1 MYRQFENT
9 IIPCI
14 STLSPRKTLLSSGW
28 KELRQDKKE
37 PFIVL
42 CLSRNQAFSTM
53 LIAKHNHSLKWR
65 PLKASHFNCTFSR
78 LFDLQTYVPPG
89 PCGLVLP
96 KAFSSYDRS
105 FDVICLSTFPS
116 LSLVPNMVYCR
127 PYEFIFP
134 STMKDILLDSV
145 LMVPSRGMPAWLR
158 SLISDSKNQK
168 CVACNIISHP
178 QYSLRVAFFPE
189 KTMLS

>member
-105 FDVICLSTFPS
+105 FDVICLSTFLYVFLWSQTWFIVGPMNSFFRALWKIYYWIQFWWCLLGECQLDWEAWYLILKIRNVWLAILYRIPS
-116 LSLVPNMVYCR
+116 IAS
-127 PYEFIFP
+127 E
-134 STMKDILLDSV
+134 
-145 LMVPSRGMPAWLR
+145 
-158 SLISDSKNQK
+158 
-168 CVACNIISHP
+168 
-178 QYSLRVAFFPE
+178 
-189 KTMLS
+189 

>member
-78 LFDLQTYVPPG
+78 LFDLQTYPQV
-89 PCGLVLP
+89 
-96 KAFSSYDRS
+96 
-105 FDVICLSTFPS
+105 
-116 LSLVPNMVYCR
+116 LVPNVDPMNLLFRALWKIYYWIQFWWCLLGECQLDWEAW
-127 PYEFIFP
+127 YL
-134 STMKDILLDSV
+134 IL
-145 LMVPSRGMPAWLR
+145 
-158 SLISDSKNQK
+158 
-168 CVACNIISHP
+168 
-178 QYSLRVAFFPE
+178 
-189 KTMLS
+189 KTEMCGLQFYIASPV